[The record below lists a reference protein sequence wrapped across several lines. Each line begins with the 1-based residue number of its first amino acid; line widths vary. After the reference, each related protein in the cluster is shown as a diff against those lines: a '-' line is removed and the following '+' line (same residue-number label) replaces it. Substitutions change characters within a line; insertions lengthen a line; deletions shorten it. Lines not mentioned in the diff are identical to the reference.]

1 MTVSALLYLPM
12 CMCLCVCLRLSVW
25 AFKLK
30 WPGVRIRDHDVRQSF
45 KPACVYVCVHTSLIH
60 ISWSLPFVQRL
71 ESSARNCEKSGPDDN
86 VTISSRSNSLCVREV
101 HKHFTV
107 TTMCHS
113 LSPFFLPDQ
122 RTTKHFFPPLRP
134 VVCVLLFDCLS
145 GWQEK
150 RTRIFCMLVCDWRS
164 LIRETRVIR
173 EDENYFF
180 FCGSTS
186 ATTALSSPSFSS
198 WTLVRFFSWLLLDFA
213 TDKSEAAEKASK
225 CDGKRRERE
234 VFCCVGTGLKEVVAG
249 TGMRDEDETT
259 KNTTR
264 WDERTPKISL
274 LVKIFL
280 PIFTLYLN
288 LSILSTS
295 TSFYRFLHW
304 TTRRETI
311 RKAERHRKPHTQSSL
326 KRTVRTHFYTKI
338 LPLCV
343 LFSLPVWVY
352 LRVDRERRGH
362 KYMWCTR
369 IGVRTKILHL
379 SPSDE
384 WVKERQML
392 SFEVM

>member
-1 MTVSALLYLPM
+1 MTWDSLSNPPVCMYVCTHLLSTSHGPCLLCRDLKVRRETARSQDRMIMWPSAAGATV
-12 CMCLCVCLRLSVW
+12 CVWEKCTNISQSQRCVTRCRLS
-25 AFKLK
+25 FCL
-30 WPGVRIRDHDVRQSF
+30 
-45 KPACVYVCVHTSLIH
+45 TSG
-60 ISWSLPFVQRL
+60 R
-71 ESSARNCEKSGPDDN
+71 
-86 VTISSRSNSLCVREV
+86 RS
-101 HKHFTV
+101 T
-107 TTMCHS
+107 
-113 LSPFFLPDQ
+113 FFLLFV
-122 RTTKHFFPPLRP
+122 RL
-134 VVCVLLFDCLS
+134 CVLLVDCLS

-264 WDERTPKISL
+264 WDEKTPKISL

-392 SFEVM
+392 SFEVMYSRRWKEKAFAWKDD